1 MIFGYK
7 LNTYFLFN
15 LVFWF
20 IVFLFLIKGIDLIYF
35 TYPDESRNAFATY
48 YMFYKN
54 TLYNWVV
61 PYYNG
66 EIRYDKPALIYY
78 IANLF
83 YLLLKNFNVSI
94 EVSYRLVSVF
104 SMFFSAIIGF
114 KFGNIL
120 FENIFYRYLSVVIF
134 ISFVNI
140 FVESKAFVPEPLFT
154 FFILL
159 SFYLFFRFYQTQN
172 YLYLNLFLISL
183 ALANFTKGIVSYII
197 ILLPIFMFL
206 FFYNRYS
213 LKQIF
218 FIFLNKKLIL
228 GWLGHFIVGYTWYLL
243 VYLFTNGEFIKN
255 FLLLHN
261 IGRFTGTSKMHL
273 NPFYFYFI
281 VIIINVIP
289 IWELVSLILANL
301 NKIKFKDYLK
311 NSLHIYLI
319 FVFTFILI
327 FYSLSKGKVHH
338 YIMPTFLPLSL
349 FLTNF
354 IKNILESN
362 FLINKSKFNLFM
374 FLFISTLFSIFLLF
388 FYLNFNLN
396 TIQFINVN
404 KIIFNLVYLNLFFTF
419 LIVFIFLFDSLKYF
433 RIFVIFVFSFIKI
446 ILFYSYILNDI
457 NLKKLSSEFIEIIV
471 NSDNK
476 EIITIGDIA
485 SISFYNLYFNK
496 SEKTINLPIDNSKD
510 YVNILNWINKKQ
522 IIVFCKSKYL
532 DNLKNAILN
541 DYKNDYN
548 YKNEYKIVSIK
559 KVFVVSQKI
568 LLIQIEK
575 K

>member
-1 MIFGYK
+1 
-7 LNTYFLFN
+7 
-15 LVFWF
+15 
-20 IVFLFLIKGIDLIYF
+20 
-35 TYPDESRNAFATY
+35 
-48 YMFYKN
+48 
-54 TLYNWVV
+54 
-61 PYYNG
+61 
-66 EIRYDKPALIYY
+66 
-78 IANLF
+78 
-83 YLLLKNFNVSI
+83 
-94 EVSYRLVSVF
+94 
-104 SMFFSAIIGF
+104 
-114 KFGNIL
+114 
-120 FENIFYRYLSVVIF
+120 
-134 ISFVNI
+134 
-140 FVESKAFVPEPLFT
+140 
-154 FFILL
+154 
-159 SFYLFFRFYQTQN
+159 
-172 YLYLNLFLISL
+172 
-183 ALANFTKGIVSYII
+183 
-197 ILLPIFMFL
+197 
-206 FFYNRYS
+206 
-213 LKQIF
+213 
-218 FIFLNKKLIL
+218 
-228 GWLGHFIVGYTWYLL
+228 
-243 VYLFTNGEFIKN
+243 
-255 FLLLHN
+255 
-261 IGRFTGTSKMHL
+261 
-273 NPFYFYFI
+273 
-281 VIIINVIP
+281 
-289 IWELVSLILANL
+289 
-301 NKIKFKDYLK
+301 
-311 NSLHIYLI
+311 
-319 FVFTFILI
+319 ILI

-419 LIVFIFLFDSLKYF
+419 LILFIFLFDSLKYF

-476 EIITIGDIA
+476 EIVTIGDIA

-510 YVNILNWINKKQ
+510 YVNILNRINKKQ

>member
-1 MIFGYK
+1 MIFTYK
-7 LNTYFLFN
+7 LNTYFWFN

-20 IVFLFLIKGIDLIYF
+20 IVFLFLMKGINLIYF
-35 TYPDESRNAFATY
+35 TYPDESRNAFAAY
-48 YMFYKN
+48 YMLYKN

-94 EVSYRLVSVF
+94 EFSYRLVSLF
-104 SMFFSAIIGF
+104 SIFFSAIIVF
-114 KFGNIL
+114 KFSSIL
-120 FENIFYRYLSVVIF
+120 FENIFYRYFSVVIF

-183 ALANFTKGIVSYII
+183 ALSNFTKGIVSYII

-206 FFYNRYS
+206 FFYNKYS

-218 FIFLNKKLIL
+218 FIFFNKKLIL
-228 GWLGHFIVGYTWYLL
+228 GWLGHFVLGYTWYLL

-273 NPFYFYFI
+273 NPFYFYFFVI
-281 VIIINVIP
+281 VINVIP

-311 NSLHIYLI
+311 SSLHIYLFFI
-319 FVFTFILI
+319 FSFILI

-338 YIMPTFLPLSL
+338 YIMPIFLPLSL

-354 IKNILESN
+354 IKNILELN
-362 FLINKSKFNLFM
+362 FLINKSKFSLFM
-374 FLFISTLFSIFLLF
+374 FFLISIFFSIFLL
-388 FYLNFNLN
+388 LAKFNLN
-396 TIQFINVN
+396 LNLNSIEFVN
-404 KIIFNLVYLNLFFTF
+404 LNRIIFNLVYLNLFFTF
-419 LIVFIFLFDSLKYF
+419 LIIFVFLFDSLRYF

-446 ILFYSYILNDI
+446 ILFYSYILSDI
-457 NLKKLSSEFIEIIV
+457 NLKKLSREFIEIIS
-471 NSDNK
+471 NSDSK
-476 EIITIGDIA
+476 EIVTIGDIA
-485 SISFYNLYFNK
+485 SVSFYNLYFNK
-496 SEKTINLPIDNSKD
+496 SEKTISLPIDDIKA
-510 YVNILNWINKKQ
+510 YVNILNQISKNQ

-532 DNLKNAILN
+532 DNLKYAVLN
-541 DYKNDYN
+541 DHKND
-548 YKNEYKIVSIK
+548 YKIVSIK
-559 KVFVVSQKI
+559 KVFVVFQEI
-568 LLIQIEK
+568 LLIKIEK